1 MVRKLCYAPG
11 CRRTLDLAEVTP
23 VNEALASA
31 LLLDQYG
38 IKGWKCKMTI
48 DRKACKTYLCREK
61 HFPSVLDKSML
72 GVNVAR
78 RRESRLETGTVET
91 FESMYDSRG
100 EALVEMFQRPES
112 CWTWA
117 VRWSDGS
124 VEDMPHAG
132 VAAAAH
138 VAAEAEQT
146 AAADLQQLRAG
157 IRKSDNAARQ
167 KQYRATKRLRE
178 ESFACERERSCLV
191 ESWRSVRPRYGV
203 AFLPSP
209 LLE

>member
-100 EALVEMFQRPES
+100 EALVEMFQRPEN
-112 CWTWA
+112 CWTWG
-117 VRWSDGS
+117 VRWS
-124 VEDMPHAG
+124 
-132 VAAAAH
+132 
-138 VAAEAEQT
+138 
-146 AAADLQQLRAG
+146 
-157 IRKSDNAARQ
+157 
-167 KQYRATKRLRE
+167 
-178 ESFACERERSCLV
+178 
-191 ESWRSVRPRYGV
+191 
-203 AFLPSP
+203 
-209 LLE
+209 

>member
-72 GVNVAR
+72 
-78 RRESRLETGTVET
+78 
-91 FESMYDSRG
+91 
-100 EALVEMFQRPES
+100 
-112 CWTWA
+112 
-117 VRWSDGS
+117 
-124 VEDMPHAG
+124 
-132 VAAAAH
+132 
-138 VAAEAEQT
+138 
-146 AAADLQQLRAG
+146 
-157 IRKSDNAARQ
+157 
-167 KQYRATKRLRE
+167 
-178 ESFACERERSCLV
+178 
-191 ESWRSVRPRYGV
+191 
-203 AFLPSP
+203 
-209 LLE
+209 